1 MDSSRGPRPIAIACA
16 LSAFVQTAAWAE
28 ESREGGQLYAI
39 QNRKHVLEHEFALG
53 VGTIPMDAFYK
64 GVTGS
69 FSYTYHFD
77 DLWAWEIANGTYSLN
92 VNTALRDQLEQNWGV
107 QPTEFPEL
115 LYFVGSNVVVK
126 PFYGKAAF
134 LNDSL
139 VYIELYATFG
149 GAVAEY
155 ENAGFFFGA
164 NVGAGTRVYLSRVVA
179 LRFEVRDYEFISTK
193 TLFADAKNELFLQ
206 MALSLNIR

>member
-1 MDSSRGPRPIAIACA
+1 MRAVLALLAVGSSAGAAFAEDSG
-16 LSAFVQTAAWAE
+16 
-28 ESREGGQLYAI
+28 REGGQLYAI

-53 VGTIPMDAFYK
+53 VGTLPMDAFYK

-92 VNTALRDQLEQNWGV
+92 VNTKLRDQLEQNWGV
-107 QPTEFPEL
+107 QPTEFPEI
-115 LYFVGSNVVVK
+115 LYFVGSNVVLK

-134 LNDSL
+134 LNGPL
-139 VYIELYATFG
+139 VYVELYATFG
-149 GAVAEY
+149 GSVAEY

-164 NVGAGTRVYLSRVVA
+164 NIGGGARVYLSRVVA

-206 MALSLNIR
+206 MALGLNIR